1 LFHVQLPVKKL
12 LELVDVLEDL
22 LLFPRG
28 GILDTEAR
36 KSAQTFIDADGTAQ
50 ITRSD
55 FESLLLA
62 LSGGKMPD
70 ANLAEVRATTQA
82 YSQIMA
88 EPDISVLFN
97 EPINSKASTKFN
109 DPTNDNEKIYDIND
123 TNNYPKLATEGNPL
137 HTSTPL
143 HPRYSLGTD
152 FNKPKPPRTRL
163 GMFGRDRRA
172 VSLQP
177 SHNNITNNN
186 PELENDEDLV
196 TLDVDYPWKVQTSPS
211 TLGNKRSMKDIRLI
225 RRQEEQ
231 LKNYEHDMSILS
243 DENDTLKNK
252 VKIFESR
259 IKKTQEEEK
268 RRTKLIEE
276 MEHKLEAASNEMHD
290 RRVKQ
295 NEEIRKAR
303 EEFLKDNYGNSKDS
317 NNAPKKEEVN
327 GGFKDFDPPNFG
339 PPLMSSTPA
348 VSRHERNKILTEDW
362 TDVGSR
368 LQKLEEAKLTYQEML
383 KSMEEERS
391 NYLALI
397 DDLKAQLVELQ
408 TEIKTLRKMKPNGIT
423 NNTNESTAMGD
434 LGLAVGPN
442 SIFEKI
448 LPAIAEQK
456 DYIKDLLK
464 DSEELPNKESSIAIR
479 DATRRDN
486 NGILGTGLKSRV
498 IAIAFVVVAACILLG
513 FVSDVLYGGS
523 SMGPSDLV
531 WWQKYGATLESF
543 GAILDNWAIPQD
555 QIIPT

>member
-1 LFHVQLPVKKL
+1 
-12 LELVDVLEDL
+12 
-22 LLFPRG
+22 
-28 GILDTEAR
+28 
-36 KSAQTFIDADGTAQ
+36 
-50 ITRSD
+50 
-55 FESLLLA
+55 
-62 LSGGKMPD
+62 M
-70 ANLAEVRATTQA
+70 
-82 YSQIMA
+82 
-88 EPDISVLFN
+88 
-97 EPINSKASTKFN
+97 
-109 DPTNDNEKIYDIND
+109 
-123 TNNYPKLATEGNPL
+123 
-137 HTSTPL
+137 
-143 HPRYSLGTD
+143 
-152 FNKPKPPRTRL
+152 
-163 GMFGRDRRA
+163 
-172 VSLQP
+172 
-177 SHNNITNNN
+177 
-186 PELENDEDLV
+186 
-196 TLDVDYPWKVQTSPS
+196 QTSPS

-252 VKIFESR
+252 VKIFENR
-259 IKKTQEEEK
+259 VKKSQEEEK

-303 EEFLKDNYGNSKDS
+303 EEFLKGNYGNSKDS

-327 GGFKDFDPPNFG
+327 SEFKDFDPPDFG

-348 VSRHERNKILTEDW
+348 ASRHERNKISTEDW

-391 NYLALI
+391 GYLALI

-408 TEIKTLRKMKPNGIT
+408 TEIKTLRKIKPNGT
-423 NNTNESTAMGD
+423 TSNTNESTTKGD
-434 LGLAVGPN
+434 LDFTMDPN
-442 SIFEKI
+442 NIFEKI

-464 DSEELPNKESSIAIR
+464 DSEELPNKESSIDVR

-486 NGILGTGLKSRV
+486 NGILGMGLKSLV
-498 IAIAFVVVAACILLG
+498 IAIAFVVVAACILLD
-513 FVSDVLYGGS
+513 FVDNVLYGS
-523 SMGPSDLV
+523 SSSGRGTSELV

-555 QIIPT
+555 QSIPS

>member
-1 LFHVQLPVKKL
+1 M
-12 LELVDVLEDL
+12 LEDL
-22 LLFPRG
+22 LLLPRG

-62 LSGGKMPD
+62 LSGGKLPD
-70 ANLAEVRATTQA
+70 ANLGEARATTQA
-82 YSQIMA
+82 YSHIMA
-88 EPDISVLFN
+88 EPDISALFN
-97 EPINSKASTKFN
+97 EPINGKASTKFN
-109 DPTNDNEKIYDIND
+109 DPTNDNEKIYDINE

-152 FNKPKPPRTRL
+152 FNKPRPPRTRL
-163 GMFGRDRRA
+163 GTFGRDRRA
-172 VSLQP
+172 VSLQTP
-177 SHNNITNNN
+177 HNNIASNN
-186 PELENDEDLV
+186 PELENDEDLA
-196 TLDVDYPWKVQTSPS
+196 TLDVDYPWKVPTSPS

-225 RRQEEQ
+225 RQQEEQ

-252 VKIFESR
+252 VKTFESR
-259 IKKTQEEEK
+259 VKKSQEEEK

-303 EEFLKDNYGNSKDS
+303 EEFLKGNYGNNKDS
-317 NNAPKKEEVN
+317 NSAPKKEEVN
-327 GGFKDFDPPNFG
+327 GGLKDFDPPDFG

-348 VSRHERNKILTEDW
+348 ASRQERNKISTEDW

-391 NYLALI
+391 GYLALI

-408 TEIKTLRKMKPNGIT
+408 TEIKTLRKIKPNGIT
-423 NNTNESTAMGD
+423 SNTHESTIKGD
-434 LGLAVGPN
+434 QGLAMDSN
-442 SIFEKI
+442 SIFETI
-448 LPAIAEQK
+448 LPAIEEQK

-464 DSEELPNKESSIAIR
+464 DSEELPNKESSIALSG
-479 DATRRDN
+479 ATRKDN
-486 NGILGTGLKSRV
+486 NGVLGTGLKSRV
-498 IAIAFVVVAACILLG
+498 IAIAFVAVAAWILLG
-513 FVSDVLYGGS
+513 FVNDVLYGNS
-523 SMGPSDLV
+523 SGVGPSDLV

-555 QIIPT
+555 QNIPS